1 MLGYYHT
8 GRNLSTFIFRHTP
21 CNTPNYRRCNMIKL
35 QKMLQNA
42 EYELRNWGQ
51 AYAGNADPLALKKL
65 QLICDKLQIA
75 RKVFEASFKWE

>member
-1 MLGYYHT
+1 
-8 GRNLSTFIFRHTP
+8 
-21 CNTPNYRRCNMIKL
+21 MIKL
-35 QKMLQNA
+35 QKMLQDA